1 MKEKAGITRRDFLKL
16 SGAGMAGTLLSGI
29 HLENIEAIG
38 NGPNALE
45 IEKKIPASQITILEY
60 HYPGY
65 EGAGITLPKE
75 LFEVQMDYLVSAR
88 YKTLTDKELAGFI
101 QKGSFESVK
110 STVLRIDQGAAHFDE
125 FEWMMGILKSK
136 KLHPIVF
143 ISAGESFTDEQW
155 KKLARWYK
163 EGSISI
169 GSHSVTHPNF
179 KNITDEEAFG
189 EAINS
194 KKMIE
199 KKLASVDAKIKII
212 GFSFPFDSVPEN
224 TNFLKRAGY
233 SFGIGGVMER
243 TENNAAKEGQFIL
256 PSTYP
261 YMNTSQLDLNKQN
274 NNVFMGAV
282 PLTGGET
289 FDEKMILSG
298 TYVTASM
305 VEKFTGQTCEPVY
318 FGKYLELPENPRFGN
333 RIARARKIVIHNAG
347 QNGDFPERWT
357 SQSTYYGLLGRQ
369 LDAHFGVGVDGV
381 FQFKPVYKN
390 GFASV
395 TTGTKGM
402 RDCFSIEMGGRD
414 FDRIMDPR
422 CNPEIK
428 KAIEL
433 ITDQTIDLIR
443 NLIDVCPWI
452 DVTEDIVGHNE
463 VTATTKPD
471 PGFDYMTY
479 LRGRLYKSF
488 GVRSR

>member
-282 PLTGGET
+282 PFLISEASTKEGSIDAVFKYARIVSSKAKINMGIFQGSSGVIVYDDKITGFAWGDNIGWNDLTAAISEVQL
-289 FDEKMILSG
+289 IPSN
-298 TYVTASM
+298 
-305 VEKFTGQTCEPVY
+305 
-318 FGKYLELPENPRFGN
+318 NPRATE
-333 RIARARKIVIHNAG
+333 AR
-347 QNGDFPERWT
+347 Q
-357 SQSTYYGLLGRQ
+357 
-369 LDAHFGVGVDGV
+369 
-381 FQFKPVYKN
+381 
-390 GFASV
+390 
-395 TTGTKGM
+395 
-402 RDCFSIEMGGRD
+402 EMGRWRGQVETIEDRPYLDRAEQIAIGEDVNSLQTAIAELSQIHLLD
-414 FDRIMDPR
+414 F
-422 CNPEIK
+422 
-428 KAIEL
+428 
-433 ITDQTIDLIR
+433 
-443 NLIDVCPWI
+443 
-452 DVTEDIVGHNE
+452 
-463 VTATTKPD
+463 
-471 PGFDYMTY
+471 
-479 LRGRLYKSF
+479 SF
-488 GVRSR
+488 I